1 MRIERKHHFKT
12 STRLFFV
19 CLSVCLS
26 VVPMSPPPRDGFT
39 LERSSDVSTLD
50 LKI

>member
-19 CLSVCLS
+19 CVCLS

-39 LERSSDVSTLD
+39 LERSSDVSILD